1 MAASASMLRLH
12 KSNWGAL
19 QRRGSLHRDGRSVNM
34 KAGAATTTAGSDFD
48 EFLYAPIWEERNGM
62 LLSML
67 SALARL
73 NVDPWDEAARLA
85 RLPREAATRFL
96 TTLISALPDAPTA
109 RADPRALAE
118 RLIALLPQRVAT
130 NGRGSDPA
138 AVMGFSGNRHAFTR
152 NVVLYII
159 LTAFFLGAQWLMGH
173 AQQTPLP
180 AGADARSNPP
190 LHIALPASAPTATTA
205 RDRTSD

>member
-1 MAASASMLRLH
+1 M
-12 KSNWGAL
+12 N
-19 QRRGSLHRDGRSVNM
+19 
-34 KAGAATTTAGSDFD
+34 AGVATPAVGSDFD

-96 TTLISALPDAPTA
+96 TSLITALPDAPTA
-109 RADPRALAE
+109 RTDPRALAE

-130 NGRGSDPA
+130 NGRGSNPA
-138 AVMGFSGNRHAFTR
+138 PVMGVTGHRHAFTR
-152 NVVLYII
+152 YVVLYII

-180 AGADARSNPP
+180 ARADARPNPP
-190 LHIALPASAPTATTA
+190 SHIPLPASPPTAATA
-205 RDRTSD
+205 RDRTSE

>member
-1 MAASASMLRLH
+1 
-12 KSNWGAL
+12 
-19 QRRGSLHRDGRSVNM
+19 M
-34 KAGAATTTAGSDFD
+34 KAGVATLSAGSDFD

-96 TTLISALPDAPTA
+96 TSLITALPDAPSA
-109 RADPRALAE
+109 RTDPRALAE

-130 NGRGSDPA
+130 NGRGSNPA
-138 AVMGFSGNRHAFTR
+138 PVMAFTGNRHAVTR
-152 NVVLYII
+152 YFVLYIV

-173 AQQTPLP
+173 AQQAPLP
-180 AGADARSNPP
+180 GRADPAPNPP
-190 LHIALPASAPTATTA
+190 LHTSLPAVPSTTATA
-205 RDRTSD
+205 RDRTSE